1 MFKQLLALVIAGCLA
16 VGYAVADDDWEKR
29 KEKTEKIK
37 GKYKDRDRD
46 EDARDRREDERER
59 QRDEEEDARDRWE
72 DERERRREQ
81 EEEARERWEDEQER
95 RREAEEE
102 ARERFEDEREGKKEK
117 KHKHSSKGKKPKG
130 VHGRDW
136 GAAQGEKRGWDEGK
150 PGDGEKLGGDHE
162 HDHAHTRP
170 RDGDAPEHS
179 DAEPEVVEAQDPE
192 QTLRD
197 MAKDAAARKAG
208 AEKGS
213 ATEALIHM
221 GTDKVLDRAKGG
233 SAQ

>member
-1 MFKQLLALVIAGCLA
+1 MFRQLLVLVIAGCLT
-16 VGYAVADDDWEKR
+16 VGYTVADDDWEKR

-46 EDARDRREDERER
+46 EDARDRR
-59 QRDEEEDARDRWE
+59 RDEDEDARD
-72 DERERRREQ
+72 
-81 EEEARERWEDEQER
+81 RWEDEQER
-95 RREAEEE
+95 RREADEE

-117 KHKHSSKGKKPKG
+117 KHKHSSKGKKPQD

-150 PGDGEKLGGDHE
+150 PGDREKLDGDDEHE
-162 HDHAHTRP
+162 HAHTRP
-170 RDGDAPEHS
+170 RDGHAPEHS
-179 DAEPEVVEAQDPE
+179 DAEPEIVETQDPE

-197 MAKDAAARKAG
+197 MAKEAAARKAG
-208 AEKGS
+208 AEES

-221 GTDKVLDRAKGG
+221 GTDRVIDKAKGR
-233 SAQ
+233 SEQ